1 MGANLVRFIKDLKSE
16 GIMRVT
22 LVRHGQSKGNFGRFF
37 PNHTT
42 ELTDVGHKQAKKV
55 MDRLNGSIYDGLF
68 SSPLNR
74 ALQTAKYLS
83 ENLNLP
89 ITQTPLLAELRD
101 PSIYEGKDY
110 TDEKVAEIKAEIA
123 RHLDDIDY
131 HYSDEE
137 NYFEFIERGKK
148 LLEFFEKLP
157 FENIVCVSHGYLI
170 SMITLLVVFADDLNP
185 SNLYR
190 GMRRMHSY
198 NTAISVIEFQEG
210 IWRLYSFGDHAHLLG
225 D

>member
-1 MGANLVRFIKDLKSE
+1 MGANREKFIKDLKSE
-16 GIMRVT
+16 LSMKVT

-37 PNHTT
+37 PNHDT

-55 MDRLNGSIYDGLF
+55 MDRLNGSVYDGLF

-74 ALQTAKYLS
+74 ALQTAQYLS

-101 PSIYEGKDY
+101 PSIYDGKDY
-110 TDEKVAEIKAEIA
+110 SDKEVSEIKAEIA
-123 RHLDDIDY
+123 KHLDEIDY

-137 NYFEFIERGKK
+137 NYFEFIARGKK
-148 LLEFFEKLP
+148 LLQFFEKIP
-157 FENIVCVSHGYLI
+157 FENVVCVSHGYLI
-170 SMITLLVVFADDLNP
+170 SMITLLVVFAEDLNP

-198 NTAISVIEFQEG
+198 NTAISVIELNED
-210 IWRLYSFGDHAHLLG
+210 IWRLYSFGDHAHLVG